1 MQMKCLSS
9 RSCANCKLNCSIF
22 SGRQA
27 ELKTM
32 FASVAKAAQRA
43 VQPARAMSGAAGSL
57 KAAAA
62 ASAVRI
68 MTALL

>member
-1 MQMKCLSS
+1 
-9 RSCANCKLNCSIF
+9 
-22 SGRQA
+22 
-27 ELKTM
+27 M